1 MSTRTDRRH
10 HFVLAG
16 VTFTRGVLL
25 DRADRNALVGNLV
38 VLAPGSELSHE
49 SAVGMGRVD
58 TNVAADLFED
68 DLVDAVVALFDVGEP
83 ALEPQKAH
91 AAAFEALGFEG
102 LAATGDAAVTAG
114 QCPAGLCAQIEGE
127 DGHCVHWSLHA
138 FLASGDRR

>member
-1 MSTRTDRRH
+1 MSHALLRHLASQVQQRNGGGLVVSGGGVATCTNRCH

-16 VTFTRGVLL
+16 VTFSRGVLL

-58 TNVAADLFED
+58 TNVAADLFEH
-68 DLVDAVVALFDVGEP
+68 DLVDAVIALLDVGEP

-91 AAAFEALGFEG
+91 AAAFEALGFKG
-102 LAATGDAAVTAG
+102 LAATGDRKSTR
-114 QCPAGLCAQIEGE
+114 LNSS
-127 DGHCVHWSLHA
+127 H
-138 FLASGDRR
+138 